1 MPRRKRRRDDPDASV
16 RVTNSK
22 QGRKEKDDALTVADS
37 GFQLIKRLGL
47 NDQVW
52 QPAATILDS
61 LRLYSEVVRIR
72 ITEGPGGIAVTSQ
85 DALHIGRVFLLC
97 DVAGI
102 SNILS
107 DCTTSVELRLHFNE
121 YKLLVSVATPSRPVV
136 LVHFC
141 AKNLSSYTLLSTQ
154 LHVVV

>member
-72 ITEGPGGIAVTSQ
+72 ITEGPGGICRNVTRRASHWSC
-85 DALHIGRVFLLC
+85 LP
-97 DVAGI
+97 
-102 SNILS
+102 
-107 DCTTSVELRLHFNE
+107 
-121 YKLLVSVATPSRPVV
+121 LV
-136 LVHFC
+136 
-141 AKNLSSYTLLSTQ
+141 
-154 LHVVV
+154 